1 MDKKMEK
8 ISQII
13 MVSVFIVFIF
23 GFAVWSFLLKDR
35 KFSEM
40 ENRNLAQ
47 FPEFTWK
54 NLKDG
59 TFTDGLEKYMSD
71 QLPFKDELV
80 TLKTDTERLLM
91 HDLQNGAVQ
100 EDYIGRFGI
109 GLLSCFLVSDVIRVQ
124 TRSCQSP
131 EQSLE
136 WCGNPDGTYTI
147 APCAPLPEI
156 GTRILLTPKAGAEA
170 YFTPEKLTSLVQYYG
185 LPLPEPIY
193 LVQGESRTLLNPPF
207 PSGETQYGYDL
218 AFAQNNEDEAFNQA
232 ALLGDVAA
240 ESWAAQVN
248 ADLTAQDLKWVLE
261 NGDKKEEE

>member
-71 QLPFKDELV
+71 QLPLKDELV
-80 TLKTDTERLLM
+80 TLKTD
-91 HDLQNGAVQ
+91 
-100 EDYIGRFGI
+100 
-109 GLLSCFLVSDVIRVQ
+109 
-124 TRSCQSP
+124 
-131 EQSLE
+131 
-136 WCGNPDGTYTI
+136 
-147 APCAPLPEI
+147 
-156 GTRILLTPKAGAEA
+156 
-170 YFTPEKLTSLVQYYG
+170 
-185 LPLPEPIY
+185 
-193 LVQGESRTLLNPPF
+193 
-207 PSGETQYGYDL
+207 
-218 AFAQNNEDEAFNQA
+218 
-232 ALLGDVAA
+232 
-240 ESWAAQVN
+240 
-248 ADLTAQDLKWVLE
+248 
-261 NGDKKEEE
+261 